1 MSLTVGVASSRA
13 DVAGN
18 EAVGA
23 EAGAQTASVPRC
35 GNTPHIKKLKTGTEV
50 SSCATYQVGGYE
62 WVAWLALPQ
71 FPKLQNGIQ
80 IAVLVTWGGLKVFL
94 GVFQGHVVCNS
105 TLEVARCCALFR
117 GLPET
122 GLVERI
128 GVERTGMVVVEMVGQ
143 NDSLWLH
150 AKASQI

>member
-23 EAGAQTASVPRC
+23 EAGAQAASVPR
-35 GNTPHIKKLKTGTEV
+35 GGKTPHIKKLKTGTEV

-62 WVAWLALPQ
+62 WVTWLALPQ

-80 IAVLVTWGGLKVFL
+80 IAVLVTWGGLKSIPG
-94 GVFQGHVVCNS
+94 GV
-105 TLEVARCCALFR
+105 
-117 GLPET
+117 P
-122 GLVERI
+122 RI
-128 GVERTGMVVVEMVGQ
+128 PCV
-143 NDSLWLH
+143 
-150 AKASQI
+150 